1 MGLVLFVSPGLS
13 LRLLGALG
21 FGLMPAANANPTRPG
36 AVFCPS
42 TLDDAAGA
50 IRTFHAALVR
60 TRAFITRLVL
70 SNVRIGF
77 LVGHRARK
85 GNFVFDSE
93 GHDWADLMGESPAI
107 CGSTAWCFCP
117 DANAKTGD
125 SGRTEALQDARDIKT
140 ECPLLRL
147 GPLDGLFRPVQML
160 CQIHPAQQHEVL
172 D

>member
-1 MGLVLFVSPGLS
+1 MGLVFLVLSGFS
-13 LRLLGALG
+13 LRLLGPLG
-21 FGLMPAANANPTRPG
+21 FRLMPAANANPTRPG
-36 AVFCPS
+36 AVFRPS

-93 GHDWADLMGESPAI
+93 GHDWADLMGEPPATG
-107 CGSTAWCFCP
+107 GSTAWRFCP
-117 DANAKTGD
+117 DTNAGD
-125 SGRTEALQDARDIKT
+125 GGGT
-140 ECPLLRL
+140 
-147 GPLDGLFRPVQML
+147 
-160 CQIHPAQQHEVL
+160 EVL
-172 D
+172 